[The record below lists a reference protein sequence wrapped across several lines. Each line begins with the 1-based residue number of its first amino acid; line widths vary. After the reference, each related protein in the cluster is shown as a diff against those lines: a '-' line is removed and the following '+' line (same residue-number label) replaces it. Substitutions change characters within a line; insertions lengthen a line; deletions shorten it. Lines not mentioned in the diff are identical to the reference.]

1 MRKIQSYLDMAI
13 LCVGLSIATTFNP
26 DAIYS
31 KYFKGEVNLFACSE
45 SLFIKS
51 PSARAIQS

>member
-1 MRKIQSYLDMAI
+1 MVHSCD
-13 LCVGLSIATTFNP
+13 GLSIATTFNP

-45 SLFIKS
+45 SLFIKRPIS
-51 PSARAIQS
+51 QELYNFEIS